1 MEERKTTR
9 RELGDDMKYLGL
21 TIIASLLLTACV
33 GKRTIEIGTYSEPR
47 EPQVVS
53 VPEEVQTTV
62 PEEIVEEVIAPQKG
76 NISAIDAYD
85 MIQTEPELMILDVRN
100 QNEIAIDGKIS
111 NSVLIPLRALKYY
124 LTKLDKNKKI
134 LVYCHTGNR
143 SLTATDMLFQN
154 GFNAVNLLGGI
165 TDWKANHL
173 PVRYK

>member
-1 MEERKTTR
+1 
-9 RELGDDMKYLGL
+9 MKYLGL
-21 TIIASLLLTACV
+21 SLVASLLLTACV
-33 GKRTIEIGTYSEPR
+33 GKRTIEIGSYPEPR

-53 VPEEVQTTV
+53 VPQEVPTTV

-143 SLTATDMLFQN
+143 SLTATNMLFQN
-154 GFNAVNLLGGI
+154 GFNAVNMLGGI
-165 TDWKANHL
+165 TAWKASHL